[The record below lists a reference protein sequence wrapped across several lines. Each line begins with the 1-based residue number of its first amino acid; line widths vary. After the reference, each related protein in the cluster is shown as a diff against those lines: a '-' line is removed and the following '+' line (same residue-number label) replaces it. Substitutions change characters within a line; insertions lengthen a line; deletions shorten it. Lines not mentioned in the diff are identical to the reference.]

1 MAPNRSTHHI
11 LYSNAMKE
19 FVREILSKQYS
30 TAQKMSV
37 VKYGWNAIKRHQAKK
52 MFNALETTKSS
63 TLFKSENGERA
74 KSKFMKIPSIIA
86 GKNWCCGLRNSTVT

>member
-1 MAPNRSTHHI
+1 
-11 LYSNAMKE
+11 
-19 FVREILSKQYS
+19 
-30 TAQKMSV
+30 
-37 VKYGWNAIKRHQAKK
+37 

-86 GKNWCCGLRNSTVT
+86 GKN